1 MNAKQMNF
9 DAIQDTL
16 AQINDQIHELQDTID
31 RFDLIINS
39 LDKQWVGSTPVQFVD
54 EYMQLRRRHEDI
66 MNGYIDLS
74 GRLNNELQNWQ
85 TLGSQLPGDP
95 RYMIEQNENPN
106 MSAHLYLTST
116 TNTALDHLISQIRD
130 EKRSNAL
137 IPITILVPTSGII
150 HELRSK
156 LGETLGVQL
165 YQFYRLGNAVL
176 DEAGIPIH
184 EISDTAIRRLI
195 KKILGEME
203 EEGKLTTFS
212 PVMEKPGFVE
222 VVLDWVR
229 EMKSQGIFPEQYAAY
244 AHEGGNDQDR
254 QLGDLYTRYQS
265 FMLARNY
272 SDADGLLWVTAEA
285 LENDTDLFQTD
296 GPLFVIGFDQFTPV
310 QIRILQQMAGRFRDM
325 NIYLL
330 WDDRRSEDSLALARL
345 RRARQALLENI
356 TLDVATIP
364 DNGISNPLFAHL
376 HKNLFEPSKPQSADT
391 QILQMIEAPS
401 RDAEVRRALREVKR
415 LLIKG
420 VSPSDIAILTP
431 NKNTY
436 LPIIRSVSTEYGVPV
451 EYERPLMGNPA
462 VAALTNLLK
471 LPPSYPWHSTFE
483 ALRSPYIRQP
493 WLSEE
498 QIELLDQLSRERPV
512 IAGRDQWAF
521 AVRLLEMDTLDTEDE
536 DLGPPPLVATLSTET
551 LAAIEDGMTAFF
563 DHLTPRAAATYR
575 DYTWW
580 LQTAIIGY
588 FSEPEN
594 DEDETVEPIPTLDL
608 LGCCRESPFSQCDME
623 ALGLVMQALRR
634 LLASAETVPGDAEIP
649 WETYRDEVL
658 DLLRVMH
665 IPPNPIQAKV
675 RFARLDEGRA
685 RVVDHLFVLGLSE
698 GEFPTPPPADTL
710 YAPNERENHSLPLI
724 RFSSADDASLWWQVI
739 SNVNRQLILSRPYI
753 DDNGAPWQASPYWEA
768 VGACFTDL
776 QAERIP
782 IADRLTPANAAS
794 LNELLVGLAQ
804 TGARTVPEALE

>member
-1 MNAKQMNF
+1 
-9 DAIQDTL
+9 
-16 AQINDQIHELQDTID
+16 
-31 RFDLIINS
+31 
-39 LDKQWVGSTPVQFVD
+39 
-54 EYMQLRRRHEDI
+54 

-376 HKNLFEPSKPQSADT
+376 HKYLFEPSEPKLANT
-391 QILQMIEAPS
+391 QLLQMIEAPS

-420 VSPSDIAILTP
+420 VAPSDIAILTP
-431 NKNTY
+431 NKNT
-436 LPIIRSVSTEYGVPV
+436 
-451 EYERPLMGNPA
+451 
-462 VAALTNLLK
+462 
-471 LPPSYPWHSTFE
+471 
-483 ALRSPYIRQP
+483 
-493 WLSEE
+493 
-498 QIELLDQLSRERPV
+498 
-512 IAGRDQWAF
+512 
-521 AVRLLEMDTLDTEDE
+521 
-536 DLGPPPLVATLSTET
+536 
-551 LAAIEDGMTAFF
+551 
-563 DHLTPRAAATYR
+563 
-575 DYTWW
+575 
-580 LQTAIIGY
+580 
-588 FSEPEN
+588 
-594 DEDETVEPIPTLDL
+594 
-608 LGCCRESPFSQCDME
+608 
-623 ALGLVMQALRR
+623 
-634 LLASAETVPGDAEIP
+634 
-649 WETYRDEVL
+649 
-658 DLLRVMH
+658 
-665 IPPNPIQAKV
+665 
-675 RFARLDEGRA
+675 
-685 RVVDHLFVLGLSE
+685 
-698 GEFPTPPPADTL
+698 
-710 YAPNERENHSLPLI
+710 
-724 RFSSADDASLWWQVI
+724 
-739 SNVNRQLILSRPYI
+739 
-753 DDNGAPWQASPYWEA
+753 
-768 VGACFTDL
+768 
-776 QAERIP
+776 
-782 IADRLTPANAAS
+782 
-794 LNELLVGLAQ
+794 
-804 TGARTVPEALE
+804 